1 MLKRSSEEEWK
12 MIADSIKREKKRNR
26 NVTETCEELKW
37 NVICRYP
44 IDIMRE
50 IRGDLINLRV
60 EGRWLNIDFFKFKFF
75 WRHFYK
81 IVEILKIIGI
91 WTISFKKSLQT
102 LQLKYFN
109 IKTLQ
114 KDSKSLQISL
124 LKDINSKLSH
134 KIIFRFIKK
143 RVKSS

>member
-1 MLKRSSEEEWK
+1 

-60 EGRWLNIDFFKFKFF
+60 EGR
-75 WRHFYK
+75 
-81 IVEILKIIGI
+81 
-91 WTISFKKSLQT
+91 
-102 LQLKYFN
+102 
-109 IKTLQ
+109 
-114 KDSKSLQISL
+114 
-124 LKDINSKLSH
+124 
-134 KIIFRFIKK
+134 
-143 RVKSS
+143 

>member
-1 MLKRSSEEEWK
+1 

-60 EGRWLNIDFFKFKFF
+60 KRRILIFLNLNFF
-75 WRHFYK
+75 
-81 IVEILKIIGI
+81 G
-91 WTISFKKSLQT
+91 
-102 LQLKYFN
+102 
-109 IKTLQ
+109 
-114 KDSKSLQISL
+114 
-124 LKDINSKLSH
+124 DI
-134 KIIFRFIKK
+134 FIKL
-143 RVKSS
+143 